1 MRYLS
6 KRNMIYLSIIMA
18 AFIILTVQL
27 IYWQRAEPLEF
38 SDIDSF
44 EGSLSSEES
53 VETSVQ
59 EEDKIKIV
67 VVDVKGAV
75 VNPRTYQLT
84 SEDRVQ
90 DALDMAGGVTEDAD
104 TLQLNLARKLYDEM
118 MIYVPKQGELMSE
131 KLLEINEGKI
141 SINQASADQL
151 MTLKGIGPA
160 KAEDIIQYREAN
172 GSFKTIEELLE
183 VSGIGPKTFE
193 DIKDNVTIH

>member
-1 MRYLS
+1 M
-6 KRNMIYLSIIMA
+6 
-18 AFIILTVQL
+18 
-27 IYWQRAEPLEF
+27 
-38 SDIDSF
+38 
-44 EGSLSSEES
+44 SEES

-193 DIKDNVTIH
+193 DIKDSVTIH

>member
-18 AFIILTVQL
+18 ALIILTVQL

-44 EGSLSSEES
+44 EGRLMSEES

>member
-1 MRYLS
+1 LRYLS

-18 AFIILTVQL
+18 ALIILTVQL

-44 EGSLSSEES
+44 EGRLMSEES

-193 DIKDNVTIH
+193 DIKDSVTIH

>member
-44 EGSLSSEES
+44 EGRLMSEES

>member
-18 AFIILTVQL
+18 ALIILTVQL

>member
-18 AFIILTVQL
+18 ALIILTVQL

-44 EGSLSSEES
+44 EGRLMSEES

-193 DIKDNVTIH
+193 DIKDSVTIH